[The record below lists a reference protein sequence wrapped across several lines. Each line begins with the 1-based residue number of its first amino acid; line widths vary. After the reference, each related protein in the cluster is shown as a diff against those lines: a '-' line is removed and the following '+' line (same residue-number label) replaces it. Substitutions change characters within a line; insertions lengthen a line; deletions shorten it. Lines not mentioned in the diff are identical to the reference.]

1 MNNQGRHFIIQSY
14 IVMSFEWMHMSK
26 ILCMRL
32 VCILSLLREV
42 CVMLEIYH
50 YASGFWNYFLQS
62 FVTVV

>member
-1 MNNQGRHFIIQSY
+1 
-14 IVMSFEWMHMSK
+14 MSFEWMHMSK